1 MIVLY
6 PRVWIEKSPPTL
18 SFSNA
23 THDDMS
29 DTAIYWVFAAAFLL
43 GMVFIGAYQ
52 FLGLRTVEDRS
63 ERAFDFWIGEGN
75 VPGWWTAASLAAG
88 WLLLG
93 WMTWQMYLWY
103 AYGVGAIWIFTI
115 PWMLCTVGLLFVP
128 KLFRRFP
135 GVSIPEIL
143 RFRFD
148 RMTQTLLG
156 PVQSFAYLTWLAAEI
171 YVLSAVLSKPL
182 EVGIVT
188 MAVIVSLAFGTYVT
202 LGGFRSVLRTDLI
215 QFVCAAIMLV
225 ALSVFGIMEAASI
238 SGGFGQI
245 VSRINETPPVYADGF
260 WDWNSPGYSYMIA
273 AMLIYTPGFITL
285 QGAWQRV
292 MATTDETEAY
302 KGMWWNVTFNV
313 IIVVLMPTL
322 IAVAALVIFPPVGGE
337 IPGEVGSYGYF
348 IFSSMITELFS
359 NPIIAGALI
368 VALMGMAL
376 SSVDTYVNVCAMNLT
391 KDVLEPLVFER
402 YDVSGHARLN
412 AGRVVTAGFIGLAL
426 LWAFEFPGLFDMYF
440 LSSALISATT
450 AVATF
455 SVFSKK
461 PTTLSAYLAIILGTV
476 GTFVF
481 YALGAYEMLGW
492 LPGWL
497 TSSGLAYGVIALA
510 LSIAGIFLGIAFGE
524 PPSEQVLARY
534 DGEYYSGRREMYEL
548 NQKMKQEEADE
559 REAATPA
566 A

>member
-1 MIVLY
+1 
-6 PRVWIEKSPPTL
+6 
-18 SFSNA
+18 
-23 THDDMS
+23 MS
-29 DTAIYWVFAAAFLL
+29 DTAVYWVFASIFLV
-43 GMVFIGAYQ
+43 GMVVIGTYQ
-52 FLGLRTVEDRS
+52 FFGLRSVEDRG
-63 ERAFDFWIGEGN
+63 ERAFDFWIGEGD

-103 AYGVGAIWIFTI
+103 AYGLGAIWIFTI
-115 PWMLCTVGLLFVP
+115 PWILCTVGLLFVP
-128 KLFRRFP
+128 KLFRKFP

-143 RFRFD
+143 RFRFN
-148 RMTQTLLG
+148 RTTQTLLG

-188 MAVIVSLAFGTYVT
+188 MAVVVSITFGIYVT
-202 LGGFRSVLRTDLI
+202 LGGFRSVLRTDLV
-215 QFVCAAIMLV
+215 QFICAAVMLV
-225 ALSVFGIMEAASI
+225 ALSVFGIMEAASL

-245 VSRINETPPVYADGF
+245 VEKINETPPVYADGF

-292 MATTDETEAY
+292 MATTNEEEAY

-313 IIVVLMPTL
+313 VIVVLMPTI

-337 IPGEVGSYGYF
+337 IPAEVGSYGYF

-461 PTTLSAYLAIILGTV
+461 PTVLSAYLAIILGTV

-492 LPGWL
+492 LPVWL

-510 LSIAGIFLGIAFGE
+510 LSVTGIFLGIAFGE
-524 PPSEQVLARY
+524 PPSERVLDRY

-548 NQKMKQEEADE
+548 NQKMKQEEADD
-559 REAATPA
+559 REATPA
-566 A
+566 AA

>member
-1 MIVLY
+1 M
-6 PRVWIEKSPPTL
+6 
-18 SFSNA
+18 SNLA
-23 THDDMS
+23 V
-29 DTAIYWVFAAAFLL
+29 YWVFTVAFLV
-43 GMVFIGAYQ
+43 GMVGIGAYQ
-52 FLGLRTVEDRS
+52 FFGLQAVSDDG
-63 ERAFDFWIGEGN
+63 ERAFDFWIGEGDI
-75 VPGWWTAASLAAG
+75 PGWWTAASLAAG

-103 AYGVGAIWIFTI
+103 AYGLGAIWIFTI
-115 PWMLCTVGLLFVP
+115 PWILCTIGLLFVP
-128 KLFRRFP
+128 GLFRKFP

-182 EVGIVT
+182 EVDIIT
-188 MAVIVSLAFGTYVT
+188 MAVIVSVTFGTYVT

-215 QFVCAAIMLV
+215 QFVCAAIMLT
-225 ALSVFGIMEAASI
+225 ALSIFSVIEAASL

-245 VSRINETPPVYADGF
+245 VSTINETPPIYADHL
-260 WDWNSPGYSYMIA
+260 WDWNSPGYSYMFA
-273 AMLIYTPGFITL
+273 AVLIYTPGFITL

-292 MATTDETEAY
+292 MATSTEAEAA
-302 KGMWWNVTFNV
+302 KGMWWNLFFNIV
-313 IIVVLMPTL
+313 IVVLMPTI
-322 IAVAALVIFPPVGGE
+322 IAVAALVVFPPTGGE
-337 IPGEVGSYGYF
+337 IPAEVGSYGYF

-402 YDVSGHARLN
+402 FDVSGRTRLN
-412 AGRVVTAGFIGLAL
+412 VGRAVTAGFIGLAL
-426 LWAFEFPGLFDMYF
+426 LWAFQFPGLFDMYF

-461 PTTLSAYLAIILGTV
+461 PTTLSAYLAIIFGTV
-476 GTFVF
+476 GTFLF
-481 YALGAYEMLGW
+481 FFLGKYEMIGW
-492 LPGWL
+492 LPAWL
-497 TSSGLAYGVIALA
+497 TSSGLAYGVIALV
-510 LSIAGIFLGIAFGE
+510 LSVIGIFVGIAVGE
-524 PPSEQVLARY
+524 PPSQDVLDRY

-548 NQKMKQEEADE
+548 NQRMKQDQEEE
-559 REAATPA
+559 RKSVTAKP
-566 A
+566 

>member
-1 MIVLY
+1 
-6 PRVWIEKSPPTL
+6 
-18 SFSNA
+18 
-23 THDDMS
+23 MS
-29 DTAIYWVFAAAFLL
+29 DTAVYWVFASIFLV
-43 GMVFIGAYQ
+43 GMVVIGTYQ
-52 FLGLRTVEDRS
+52 FFGLRSVEDRG
-63 ERAFDFWIGEGN
+63 ERAFDFWIGEGD

-103 AYGVGAIWIFTI
+103 AYGLGAIWIFTI
-115 PWMLCTVGLLFVP
+115 PWILCTVGLLFVP
-128 KLFRRFP
+128 KLFRKFP

-143 RFRFD
+143 RFRFN
-148 RMTQTLLG
+148 RTTQTLLG

-188 MAVIVSLAFGTYVT
+188 MAVVVSITFGIYVT
-202 LGGFRSVLRTDLI
+202 LGGFRSVLRTDLV
-215 QFVCAAIMLV
+215 QFICAAVMLV
-225 ALSVFGIMEAASI
+225 ALSVFGIMEAASL

-245 VSRINETPPVYADGF
+245 VEKINETPPVYADGF

-292 MATTDETEAY
+292 MATTNEEEAY

-313 IIVVLMPTL
+313 VIVVLMPTI

-337 IPGEVGSYGYF
+337 IPAEVGSYGYF

-461 PTTLSAYLAIILGTV
+461 PTVLSAYLAIILGTV

-492 LPGWL
+492 LPVWL

-510 LSIAGIFLGIAFGE
+510 LSVAGIFLGIAFGE
-524 PPSEQVLARY
+524 PPSERVLDRY

-559 REAATPA
+559 REATPA
-566 A
+566 TA

>member
-1 MIVLY
+1 
-6 PRVWIEKSPPTL
+6 
-18 SFSNA
+18 
-23 THDDMS
+23 
-29 DTAIYWVFAAAFLL
+29 
-43 GMVFIGAYQ
+43 
-52 FLGLRTVEDRS
+52 
-63 ERAFDFWIGEGN
+63 
-75 VPGWWTAASLAAG
+75 
-88 WLLLG
+88 
-93 WMTWQMYLWY
+93 
-103 AYGVGAIWIFTI
+103 
-115 PWMLCTVGLLFVP
+115 
-128 KLFRRFP
+128 
-135 GVSIPEIL
+135 
-143 RFRFD
+143 
-148 RMTQTLLG
+148 
-156 PVQSFAYLTWLAAEI
+156 
-171 YVLSAVLSKPL
+171 
-182 EVGIVT
+182 
-188 MAVIVSLAFGTYVT
+188 
-202 LGGFRSVLRTDLI
+202 
-215 QFVCAAIMLV
+215 
-225 ALSVFGIMEAASI
+225 
-238 SGGFGQI
+238 
-245 VSRINETPPVYADGF
+245 
-260 WDWNSPGYSYMIA
+260 
-273 AMLIYTPGFITL
+273 
-285 QGAWQRV
+285 
-292 MATTDETEAY
+292 
-302 KGMWWNVTFNV
+302 
-313 IIVVLMPTL
+313 
-322 IAVAALVIFPPVGGE
+322 
-337 IPGEVGSYGYF
+337 
-348 IFSSMITELFS
+348 MITELFS

-548 NQKMKQEEADE
+548 NQKMKQEEAEE
-559 REAATPA
+559 REAASPTG
-566 A
+566 

>member
-1 MIVLY
+1 
-6 PRVWIEKSPPTL
+6 
-18 SFSNA
+18 
-23 THDDMS
+23 MS
-29 DTAIYWVFAAAFLL
+29 ELAIYWTFATAFLV
-43 GMVFIGAYQ
+43 GMVAIGAYQ
-52 FLGLRTVEDRS
+52 FIGLRSVDDRG
-63 ERAFDFWIGEGN
+63 ERAFDFWIGEGT

-103 AYGVGAIWIFTI
+103 AYGLGAIWIFTI
-115 PWMLCTVGLLFVP
+115 PWILCTIGLLFVP

-143 RFRFD
+143 RFRFN

-188 MAVIVSLAFGTYVT
+188 MAVIVSITFGVYVT

-225 ALSVFGIMEAASI
+225 ALSVFGIMEAAKI

-245 VSRINETPPVYADGF
+245 VSQINETPPIYADHF
-260 WDWNSPGYSYMIA
+260 WDWNSPGYSYMFA
-273 AMLIYTPGFITL
+273 AVLIYTPGFITL

-292 MATTDETEAY
+292 MATSSESEAY

-313 IIVVLMPTL
+313 LIVILMPTL
-322 IAVAALVIFPPVGGE
+322 IAVAALVVFPPVGGE
-337 IPGEVGSYGYF
+337 IPSEVGSYGYF

-402 YDVSGHARLN
+402 YDVSGQARLN
-412 AGRVVTAGFIGLAL
+412 AG
-426 LWAFEFPGLFDMYF
+426 
-440 LSSALISATT
+440 TT

-461 PTTLSAYLAIILGTV
+461 PTTLSAYLAIIFGTV
-476 GTFVF
+476 GTFLF
-481 YALGAYEMLGW
+481 FFLGKYEMLGW
-492 LPGWL
+492 LPTWL
-497 TSSGLAYGVIALA
+497 TNSGLAYGVIGFALA
-510 LSIAGIFLGIAFGE
+510 VAGIFLGIAFGT
-524 PPSEQVLARY
+524 PPSDRVLARY
-534 DGEYYSGRREMYEL
+534 EGDYYSGRREMYEL
-548 NQKMKQEEADE
+548 NQRLKEEEENE
-559 REAATPA
+559 RAKEPA
-566 A
+566 IVE

>member
-1 MIVLY
+1 
-6 PRVWIEKSPPTL
+6 
-18 SFSNA
+18 
-23 THDDMS
+23 MS
-29 DTAIYWVFAAAFLL
+29 SLAVYWAFTIAFLA
-43 GMVFIGAYQ
+43 GMVTIGAYQ
-52 FLGLRTVEDRS
+52 FFGLQAVTDDS
-63 ERAFDFWIGEGN
+63 ERAFDFWIGEGDI
-75 VPGWWTAASLAAG
+75 PGWWTAASLAAG

-103 AYGVGAIWIFTI
+103 AYGFGAIWIFTI
-115 PWMLCTVGLLFVP
+115 PWILCTIGLLFVP
-128 KLFRRFP
+128 KLFRKFP

-182 EVGIVT
+182 EVDIIT
-188 MAVIVSLAFGTYVT
+188 MAVIVSITFGTYVT

-215 QFVCAAIMLV
+215 QFVCAAIMLT
-225 ALSVFGIMEAASI
+225 ALSIFGIMEASSL

-245 VSRINETPPVYADGF
+245 VSTINETPPIYADHF
-260 WDWNSPGYSYMIA
+260 WDWNSPGYSYMFA
-273 AMLIYTPGFITL
+273 AVLIYTPGFITL

-292 MATTDETEAY
+292 MATSTETEAA
-302 KGMWWNVTFNV
+302 KGMWWNLVFNIV
-313 IIVVLMPTL
+313 IVVLMPTI
-322 IAVAALVIFPPVGGE
+322 IAVAALVVFPPVGGE
-337 IPGEVGSYGYF
+337 IPSEVGSYGYF

-359 NPIIAGALI
+359 NPIVAGALI

-402 YDVSGHARLN
+402 FDVSGRTRLN
-412 AGRVVTAGFIGLAL
+412 VGRVVTAGFIGLAL
-426 LWAFEFPGLFDMYF
+426 LWAFKFPGLFDMYF

-461 PTTLSAYLAIILGTV
+461 PTTLSAYLAIIFGTV
-476 GTFVF
+476 GTFLF
-481 YALGAYEMLGW
+481 FFLGKYEMIGW
-492 LPGWL
+492 LPTWL
-497 TSSGLAYGVIALA
+497 TNSGLAYGVIALGLA
-510 LSIAGIFLGIAFGE
+510 IMGIFVGIAFGD
-524 PPSEQVLARY
+524 PPSQNVLDRY
-534 DGEYYSGRREMYEL
+534 DGAYYSGRREMYEL
-548 NQKMKQEEADE
+548 NKQMKQDQEEE
-559 REAATPA
+559 RKAAA
-566 A
+566 RAKSG

>member
-1 MIVLY
+1 M
-6 PRVWIEKSPPTL
+6 
-18 SFSNA
+18 SNLA
-23 THDDMS
+23 V
-29 DTAIYWVFAAAFLL
+29 YWGFTVAFLA
-43 GMVFIGAYQ
+43 GMVAIGAYQ
-52 FLGLRTVEDRS
+52 FFGLQAVSDDG
-63 ERAFDFWIGEGN
+63 ERAFDFWIGEGDI
-75 VPGWWTAASLAAG
+75 PGWWTAASLAAG

-103 AYGVGAIWIFTI
+103 AYGLGAIWIFTI
-115 PWMLCTVGLLFVP
+115 PWILCTIGLLFVP
-128 KLFRRFP
+128 GLFRKFP

-182 EVGIVT
+182 EVDIIT
-188 MAVIVSLAFGTYVT
+188 MAVIVSITFGTYVT

-215 QFVCAAIMLV
+215 QFVCAAIMLT
-225 ALSVFGIMEAASI
+225 ALSIFSVIEAASL

-245 VSRINETPPVYADGF
+245 VSTINETPPIYADHL
-260 WDWNSPGYSYMIA
+260 WDWNSPGYSYMFA
-273 AMLIYTPGFITL
+273 AVLIYTPGFITL
-285 QGAWQRV
+285 QEAWQRV
-292 MATTDETEAY
+292 MATSTEAEAA
-302 KGMWWNVTFNV
+302 KGMWWNLFFNIV
-313 IIVVLMPTL
+313 IVVLMPTI
-322 IAVAALVIFPPVGGE
+322 IAVAALVVFPPTGGE
-337 IPGEVGSYGYF
+337 IPAEVGSYGYF

-402 YDVSGHARLN
+402 FDVSGRTRLN
-412 AGRVVTAGFIGLAL
+412 VGRAVTAGFIGLAL
-426 LWAFEFPGLFDMYF
+426 LWAFKFPGLFDMYF

-461 PTTLSAYLAIILGTV
+461 PTTLSAYLAIIFGTV
-476 GTFVF
+476 GTFLF
-481 YALGAYEMLGW
+481 FFLGKYEMIGW
-492 LPGWL
+492 LPAWL
-497 TSSGLAYGVIALA
+497 TSSGLAYGVIALV
-510 LSIAGIFLGIAFGE
+510 LSVIGIFVGIAVGD
-524 PPSEQVLARY
+524 PPSQDVLGRY

-548 NQKMKQEEADE
+548 NQRMKQDQEEE
-559 REAATPA
+559 RKSVVAKP
-566 A
+566 

>member
-1 MIVLY
+1 MNETVVYWSFTIV
-6 PRVWIEKSPPTL
+6 
-18 SFSNA
+18 
-23 THDDMS
+23 
-29 DTAIYWVFAAAFLL
+29 FLAS
-43 GMVFIGAYQ
+43 MVGIGAYQ
-52 FLGLRTVEDRS
+52 FFGLRAVEDRR
-63 ERAFDFWIGEGN
+63 ERAFDFWIGEGD

-103 AYGVGAIWIFTI
+103 SYGLGAIWIFTI
-115 PWMLCTVGLLFVP
+115 PWILCTIGLLFVP

-143 RFRFD
+143 RFRFN

-182 EVGIVT
+182 EIGIVT
-188 MAVIVSLAFGTYVT
+188 MAVVVSITFGIYVT

-215 QFVCAAIMLV
+215 QFVCAAIMLL
-225 ALSVFGIMEAASI
+225 ALSVFGILEAAQI
-238 SGGFGQI
+238 SGGIGEI
-245 VSRINETPPVYADGF
+245 VSQINETPPIYADGF

-292 MATTDETEAY
+292 MATTDEAEAY

-313 IIVVLMPTL
+313 VIVVLMPTL
-322 IAVAALVIFPPVGGE
+322 IAVAALVIFPPTGGE
-337 IPGEVGSYGYF
+337 IPSAVGSYGYF

-402 YDVSGHARLN
+402 YDVSGTARLN
-412 AGRVVTAGFIGLAL
+412 TGRAVTAGFIGLAL

-450 AVATF
+450 AVTVF

-461 PTTLSAYLAIILGTV
+461 PTTLSAYLAIILGTG

-481 YALGAYEMLGW
+481 YALGQYEMLGW
-492 LPGWL
+492 LPAWL
-497 TSSGLAYGVIALA
+497 TASGLAYGVIALA
-510 LSIAGIFLGIAFGE
+510 LSIAGVFIGIAFGE
-524 PPSEQVLARY
+524 PPSERVLARY

-548 NQKMKQEEADE
+548 NQKMKEEEAEE
-559 REAATPA
+559 REKEPA
-566 A
+566 AV

>member
-1 MIVLY
+1 
-6 PRVWIEKSPPTL
+6 
-18 SFSNA
+18 
-23 THDDMS
+23 MS
-29 DTAIYWVFAAAFLL
+29 ALAIYWTFAAAFLV
-43 GMVFIGAYQ
+43 GMVAIGLYQ
-52 FLGLRTVEDRS
+52 FVGLRAVDDDG
-63 ERAFDFWIGEGN
+63 ERAFDFWIGEGT

-103 AYGVGAIWIFTI
+103 AYGVGAIWIFTL
-115 PWMLCTVGLLFVP
+115 PWILCTIGLLFVP

-143 RFRFD
+143 RFRFN
-148 RMTQTLLG
+148 RTTQTLLG

-171 YVLSAVLSKPL
+171 YVLSAVLSQPL

-188 MAVIVSLAFGTYVT
+188 MAVIVSLTFGTYVT

-245 VSRINETPPVYADGF
+245 VSQINETPPIYADGF
-260 WDWNSPGYSYMIA
+260 WDWDSPGYSYMVA

-292 MATTDETEAY
+292 MATSSEAEAY

-313 IIVVLMPTL
+313 VIVVLMPTL
-322 IAVAALVIFPPVGGE
+322 IAVAALVVFPPIGGE
-337 IPGEVGSYGYF
+337 IPSEVGNYGYF

-402 YDVSGHARLN
+402 YDVSGTTRLN
-412 AGRVVTAGFIGLAL
+412 AGRLVTAGFIGLSL

-440 LSSALISATT
+440 LSSALLSATT

-461 PTTLSAYLAIILGTV
+461 PTTLSAYLAIIFGTV
-476 GTFVF
+476 GIFVF
-481 YALGAYEMLGW
+481 FFLGKYEMLGW
-492 LPGWL
+492 LPAWL
-497 TSSGLAYGVIALA
+497 TNSGLAYGVIGLA
-510 LSIAGIFLGIAFGE
+510 LSIIGVLIGIRYGRA
-524 PPSEQVLARY
+524 PSEQVLARY

-548 NQKMKQEEADE
+548 NKRMKKEEAEPDE
-559 REAATPA
+559 RVLAGDKT
-566 A
+566 

>member
-1 MIVLY
+1 M
-6 PRVWIEKSPPTL
+6 
-18 SFSNA
+18 SNVA
-23 THDDMS
+23 V
-29 DTAIYWVFAAAFLL
+29 YWLFAGAFLA
-43 GMVFIGAYQ
+43 GMVLIGAYQ
-52 FLGLRTVEDRS
+52 FLGLRAVSDDG
-63 ERAFDFWIGEGN
+63 ERAFDFWIGEGG

-115 PWMLCTVGLLFVP
+115 PWILCTVGLLFVP
-128 KLFRRFP
+128 KLFRKFP

-143 RFRFD
+143 RFRFN
-148 RMTQTLLG
+148 RTAQALLG

-182 EVGIVT
+182 GVGIVT
-188 MAVIVSLAFGTYVT
+188 MAVIVSITFGIYVT
-202 LGGFRSVLRTDLI
+202 LGGFRSVLRTDLV

-225 ALSVFGIMEAASI
+225 TLSVYGIIEAASL
-238 SGGFGQI
+238 SGGFRQI
-245 VSRINETPPVYADGF
+245 VSTINETPPVYADGF

-313 IIVVLMPTL
+313 LIVVLMPTL

-337 IPGEVGSYGYF
+337 IPSEVGSYGYF

-359 NPIIAGALI
+359 NPIVAGALI

-426 LWAFEFPGLFDMYF
+426 LWAFEFPGLFKMYF

-476 GTFVF
+476 GTFLF
-481 YALGAYEMLGW
+481 YFLGQYELLGW
-492 LPGWL
+492 LPAWL
-497 TSSGLAYGVIALA
+497 TNSGLAYGVIALG
-510 LSIAGIFLGIAFGE
+510 LSIVGVFLGIAFGK

-548 NQKMKQEEADE
+548 NQQMKEEEADA
-559 REAATPA
+559 REAAPA
-566 A
+566 TA

>member
-1 MIVLY
+1 MT
-6 PRVWIEKSPPTL
+6 E
-18 SFSNA
+18 
-23 THDDMS
+23 
-29 DTAIYWVFAAAFLL
+29 TAIYWTFAATFLV
-43 GMVFIGAYQ
+43 GMVAIGTYQ
-52 FLGLRTVEDRS
+52 FLNLRAVEDHN

-103 AYGVGAIWIFTI
+103 AYGLGAIWIFTI
-115 PWMLCTVGLLFVP
+115 PWILCTVGLLFVP

-182 EVGIVT
+182 DVGIVT
-188 MAVIVSLAFGTYVT
+188 MAVIVSLTFGTYVT

-215 QFVCAAIMLV
+215 QFVCAAIML
-225 ALSVFGIMEAASI
+225 ATLSIAGIWEAATMA
-238 SGGFGQI
+238 GGFDQI
-245 VSRINETPPVYADGF
+245 ATKIQEHPPVYADSL
-260 WDWNSPGYSYMIA
+260 WDWDSPGYSYMFASI
-273 AMLIYTPGFITL
+273 LIYTPGFITL
-285 QGAWQRV
+285 QGAWQRI
-292 MATTDETEAY
+292 MATTDEKEAA
-302 KGMWWNVTFNV
+302 KGMWWNVAFNV
-313 IIVVLMPTL
+313 IIVVIMPTI
-322 IAVAALVIFPPVGGE
+322 IAVAALVLFPPVGGE
-337 IPGEVGSYGYF
+337 VPEAVGSYGYF

-359 NPIIAGALI
+359 NPLVAGALI

-376 SSVDTYVNVCAMNLT
+376 SSVDTYVNVCAMKLT

-402 YDVSGHARLN
+402 FDVSGRTRLN
-412 AGRVVTAGFIGLAL
+412 AGRAVTAGFIGLSL
-426 LWAFEFPGLFDMYF
+426 LWAFGFPGLFDMYF

-450 AVATF
+450 AVAVF

-461 PTTLSAYLAIILGTV
+461 PTRLSAYLAIMLGTL

-481 YALGAYEMLGW
+481 FFLGKADMIGW
-492 LPGWL
+492 LPAWL
-497 TSSGLAYGVIALA
+497 TASGLAYGVIALA
-510 LSIAGIFLGIAFGE
+510 LSILGIFLGIAVGK
-524 PPSEQVLARY
+524 PPREEVLARY
-534 DGEYYSGRREMYEL
+534 DGAYYSGRREMYDL
-548 NQKMKQEEADE
+548 NRKMKEEEAAS
-559 REAATPA
+559 RKPA
-566 A
+566 PAPEGV

>member
-1 MIVLY
+1 M
-6 PRVWIEKSPPTL
+6 
-18 SFSNA
+18 A
-23 THDDMS
+23 
-29 DTAIYWVFAAAFLL
+29 DTAIYWAFTIAFLA
-43 GMVFIGAYQ
+43 GMVAIGVYQ
-52 FLGLRTVEDRS
+52 FLGLRAVEDQG
-63 ERAFDFWIGEGN
+63 ERAFDFWIGEGD

-103 AYGVGAIWIFTI
+103 AYGLGAIWIFTV
-115 PWMLCTVGLLFVP
+115 PWILCTVGLLFVP

-143 RFRFD
+143 RFRFN
-148 RMTQTLLG
+148 RTTQILLG

-182 EVGIVT
+182 GIGIVT

-225 ALSVFGIMEAASI
+225 ALSVFGVVEAASRA
-238 SGGFGQI
+238 GGFGQI
-245 VSRINETPPVYADGF
+245 VATINETPPIYADHF
-260 WDWNSPGYSYMIA
+260 WDWDSPGYSYMAA

-292 MATTDETEAY
+292 MATADETEAY

-313 IIVVLMPTL
+313 VIVVLMPTL
-322 IAVAALVIFPPVGGE
+322 IAVAALVLFPPTGGE
-337 IPGEVGSYGYF
+337 VPEAVGSYGYF

-412 AGRVVTAGFIGLAL
+412 AGRVVTAGFIGLSL

-450 AVATF
+450 AVTVF

-461 PTTLSAYLAIILGTV
+461 PTTLSAYLAIILGTT
-476 GTFVF
+476 GTFLF
-481 YALGAYEMLGW
+481 YAPGQYELLGW
-492 LPGWL
+492 LPGSL

-510 LSIAGIFLGIAFGE
+510 LSIVGVFLGVAFGT
-524 PPSEQVLARY
+524 PPSDQVLARY
-534 DGEYYSGRREMYEL
+534 DGAYYAGRREMYEL
-548 NQKMKQEEADE
+548 NRQMKQEEAED
-559 REAATPA
+559 REAAKTA

>member
-1 MIVLY
+1 M
-6 PRVWIEKSPPTL
+6 
-18 SFSNA
+18 SNLA
-23 THDDMS
+23 V
-29 DTAIYWVFAAAFLL
+29 YWGFTVAFLA
-43 GMVFIGAYQ
+43 GMVAIGAYQ
-52 FLGLRTVEDRS
+52 FFGLQAVSDDG
-63 ERAFDFWIGEGN
+63 ERAFDFWIGEGDI
-75 VPGWWTAASLAAG
+75 PGWWTAASLAAG

-103 AYGVGAIWIFTI
+103 AYGLGAIWIFTI
-115 PWMLCTVGLLFVP
+115 PWILCTIGLLFVP
-128 KLFRRFP
+128 GLFRKFP

-182 EVGIVT
+182 EVDIIT
-188 MAVIVSLAFGTYVT
+188 MAVIVSITFGTYVT

-215 QFVCAAIMLV
+215 QFVCAAIMLT
-225 ALSVFGIMEAASI
+225 ALSIFSVIEAASL

-245 VSRINETPPVYADGF
+245 VSTINETPPIYADHL
-260 WDWNSPGYSYMIA
+260 WDWNSPGYSYMFA
-273 AMLIYTPGFITL
+273 AVLIYTPGFITL

-292 MATTDETEAY
+292 MATSTEAEAA
-302 KGMWWNVTFNV
+302 KGMWWNLFFNIV
-313 IIVVLMPTL
+313 IVVLMPTI
-322 IAVAALVIFPPVGGE
+322 IAVAALVVFPPTGGE
-337 IPGEVGSYGYF
+337 IPAEVGSYGYF

-402 YDVSGHARLN
+402 FDVSGRTRLN
-412 AGRVVTAGFIGLAL
+412 VGRAVTAGFIGLAL
-426 LWAFEFPGLFDMYF
+426 LWAFKFPGLFDMYF

-461 PTTLSAYLAIILGTV
+461 PTTLSAYLAIIFGTV
-476 GTFVF
+476 GTFLF
-481 YALGAYEMLGW
+481 FFLGKYEMIGW
-492 LPGWL
+492 LPAWL
-497 TSSGLAYGVIALA
+497 TSSGLAYGVIALV
-510 LSIAGIFLGIAFGE
+510 LSVIGIFVGIAVGE
-524 PPSEQVLARY
+524 PPSQDVLDRY

-548 NQKMKQEEADE
+548 NQRMKQDQEEE
-559 REAATPA
+559 RKSVAAKP
-566 A
+566 

>member
-1 MIVLY
+1 
-6 PRVWIEKSPPTL
+6 
-18 SFSNA
+18 
-23 THDDMS
+23 MS
-29 DTAIYWVFAAAFLL
+29 DTTVYWIFAAAFLV
-43 GMVFIGAYQ
+43 GMVVIGVAQ
-52 FLGLRTVEDRS
+52 FSGLRSVDDRD
-63 ERAFDFWIGEGN
+63 ERAFDFWIGEGD

-103 AYGVGAIWIFTI
+103 AYGLGAIWIFTI
-115 PWMLCTVGLLFVP
+115 PWILCTVGLLFVP

-188 MAVIVSLAFGTYVT
+188 MAVIVSLTFGTYVT

-215 QFVCAAIMLV
+215 QFVCAAVMLV
-225 ALSVFGIMEAASI
+225 TLTVFGLMEAAQI

-245 VSRINETPPVYADGF
+245 VDKINETPPVYADGF

-292 MATTDETEAY
+292 MATTDEKEAY

-322 IAVAALVIFPPVGGE
+322 IAVAALVVFPPVGGE
-337 IPGEVGSYGYF
+337 VPEAVGSYGYF

-402 YDVSGHARLN
+402 YDVSGTAKLN
-412 AGRVVTAGFIGLAL
+412 AGRAVTAGFIGLSL

-450 AVATF
+450 AVAVF

-476 GTFVF
+476 GTFLF
-481 YALGAYEMLGW
+481 FFLGKYEMIGW
-492 LPGWL
+492 LPAWL
-497 TSSGLAYGVIALA
+497 TNSGLAYGVIALA
-510 LSIAGIFLGIAFGE
+510 MSIAGIFIGIAFGD
-524 PPSEQVLARY
+524 PPSERVLARY
-534 DGEYYSGRREMYEL
+534 DGAYYSGRREMYEL
-548 NQKMKQEEADE
+548 NRKMKEEEAED
-559 REAATPA
+559 REAAA
-566 A
+566 AV

>member
-1 MIVLY
+1 
-6 PRVWIEKSPPTL
+6 
-18 SFSNA
+18 
-23 THDDMS
+23 MS
-29 DTAIYWVFAAAFLL
+29 ELAIYWVFAGAFLAS
-43 GMVFIGAYQ
+43 MVAIGAYQ
-52 FLGLRTVEDRS
+52 FIGLRTVDDRG
-63 ERAFDFWIGEGN
+63 ERAFDFWIGEGT

-103 AYGVGAIWIFTI
+103 AYGLGAIWIFTI
-115 PWMLCTVGLLFVP
+115 PWLLCTVGLLFVP

-143 RFRFD
+143 RFRFN

-188 MAVIVSLAFGTYVT
+188 MAIIVSITFGIYVT
-202 LGGFRSVLRTDLI
+202 MGGFRSVLRTDLI

-225 ALSVFGIMEAASI
+225 ALSVFGIMEAAAL

-245 VSRINETPPVYADGF
+245 VSQINETPPIYADHF
-260 WDWNSPGYSYMIA
+260 WDWDSPGYSYMFA
-273 AMLIYTPGFITL
+273 AVLIYTPGFITL

-292 MATTDETEAY
+292 MATSTETEAQ

-313 IIVVLMPTL
+313 LIVILMPTL
-322 IAVAALVIFPPVGGE
+322 IAVAALVVFPPVGGE
-337 IPGEVGSYGYF
+337 IPGEVGSFGYF

-359 NPIIAGALI
+359 NPIVAGALI

-402 YDVSGHARLN
+402 YDVSGQARLN
-412 AGRVVTAGFIGLAL
+412 TGRAVTAGFIGISL

-455 SVFSKK
+455 SAFSKK
-461 PTTLSAYLAIILGTV
+461 PTTLSAYLAIIFGTV
-476 GTFVF
+476 GIFLF
-481 YALGAYEMLGW
+481 FFLGKYEMLGW
-492 LPGWL
+492 LPTWL
-497 TSSGLAYGVIALA
+497 TNSGLAYGVIGLA
-510 LSIAGIFLGIAFGE
+510 LSIIGIFVGIAFGT
-524 PPSEQVLARY
+524 PPSDRVLARY
-534 DGEYYSGRREMYEL
+534 DGDYYSGRREMYEL
-548 NQKMKQEEADE
+548 NQQLKQEEKEE
-559 REAATPA
+559 REEAAA
-566 A
+566 APSA

>member
-1 MIVLY
+1 M
-6 PRVWIEKSPPTL
+6 
-18 SFSNA
+18 NA
-23 THDDMS
+23 TV
-29 DTAIYWVFAAAFLL
+29 IYWTFTIAFLA
-43 GMVFIGAYQ
+43 GMVGIGAYQ
-52 FLGLRTVEDRS
+52 LLNLRDVEDRR
-63 ERAFDFWIGEGN
+63 ERAFDFWIGEGD

-103 AYGVGAIWIFTI
+103 AYGLGAIWIFTI
-115 PWMLCTVGLLFVP
+115 PWILCTIGLLFVP
-128 KLFRRFP
+128 KLFRKFP

-188 MAVIVSLAFGTYVT
+188 MAVVVSLAFGTYVT
-202 LGGFRSVLRTDLI
+202 LGGFRSVLRTDLV

-225 ALSVFGIMEAASI
+225 TLTVFGLAEAATI
-238 SGGFGQI
+238 AGGFDQI
-245 VSRINETPPVYADGF
+245 VAKINETPPPYADGF
-260 WDWNSPGYSYMIA
+260 WDWDSPGYSYMFA
-273 AMLIYTPGFITL
+273 AVLIYTPGFITL
-285 QGAWQRV
+285 QGAWQRI
-292 MATTDETEAY
+292 MATTDEKEAA
-302 KGMWWNVTFNV
+302 KGMWWNLGFNV

-322 IAVAALVIFPPVGGE
+322 IAIAALVIFPPTGGE
-337 IPGEVGSYGYF
+337 IPDAVGSYGYF

-402 YDVSGHARLN
+402 YDVSGTTQLN
-412 AGRVVTAGFIGLAL
+412 VGRAVTAGFIGLSL

-440 LSSALISATT
+440 LSSALLSATT
-450 AVATF
+450 AVVVF
-455 SVFSKK
+455 SAFSKK
-461 PTTLSAYLAIILGTV
+461 PTTLSAYLAIILGTG
-476 GTFVF
+476 GTFLF
-481 YALGAYEMLGW
+481 FFLGKYEMIGW
-492 LPGWL
+492 LPTWL
-497 TSSGLAYGVIALA
+497 TNSGLAYGVIAFVMA
-510 LSIAGIFLGIAFGE
+510 IAGIFIGIVAGE
-524 PPSEQVLARY
+524 PPSERVLARY
-534 DGEYYSGRREMYEL
+534 DGQYYSGRREMYDL
-548 NQKMKQEEADE
+548 NRQMKEEEAEDK
-559 REAATPA
+559 RARAAVEE
-566 A
+566 

>member
-1 MIVLY
+1 MNDIV
-6 PRVWIEKSPPTL
+6 
-18 SFSNA
+18 
-23 THDDMS
+23 
-29 DTAIYWVFAAAFLL
+29 IYWAFAVAFLV
-43 GMVFIGAYQ
+43 GMVAIGAYQ
-52 FLGLRTVEDRS
+52 FLGLREVGDDQ
-63 ERAFDFWIGEGN
+63 ERAFDFWIGEGT

-103 AYGVGAIWIFTI
+103 AYGLGAIWIFTI
-115 PWMLCTVGLLFVP
+115 PWLLCTVGLLFVP
-128 KLFRRFP
+128 KLFRKFP

-148 RMTQTLLG
+148 RVTQTLLG

-188 MAVIVSLAFGTYVT
+188 MAVIVSLTFGTYVT

-215 QFVCAAIMLV
+215 QFLCASVMLV
-225 ALSVFGIMEAASI
+225 ALSIFGLVEAAAL
-238 SGGFGQI
+238 SGGVGQI
-245 VSRINETPPVYADGF
+245 VEQINETPPVYADHF
-260 WDWNSPGYSYMIA
+260 WDWDSPGYSYMFA
-273 AMLIYTPGFITL
+273 ALLIYTPGFITL

-292 MATTDETEAY
+292 MATSTETEAY

-313 IIVVLMPTL
+313 LIVVGMPTL
-322 IAVAALVIFPPVGGE
+322 IAVAALVVFPPVGGE
-337 IPGEVGSYGYF
+337 IPSEVGTYGYF

-402 YDVSGHARLN
+402 YDVSGRTRLN
-412 AGRVVTAGFIGLAL
+412 VGRLVTAGFIGLSL

-440 LSSALISATT
+440 LSSALLSATT

-455 SVFSKK
+455 SMFSKK
-461 PTTLSAYLAIILGTV
+461 PTTLSAYLAIVFGTV
-476 GTFVF
+476 GTFLF
-481 YALGAYEMLGW
+481 FFLGKYEMIGW
-492 LPGWL
+492 LPAWL
-497 TSSGLAYGVIALA
+497 TNSGLAYGIIGLALA
-510 LSIAGIFLGIAFGE
+510 IVGVFVGIRYGR
-524 PPSEQVLARY
+524 PPSEEVLARY
-534 DGEYYSGRREMYEL
+534 DGEYYAGRREMYEL
-548 NQKMKQEEADE
+548 NRKMKQEEKGQDE
-559 REAATPA
+559 AVLAGTEK
-566 A
+566 

>member
-1 MIVLY
+1 M
-6 PRVWIEKSPPTL
+6 
-18 SFSNA
+18 SNLA
-23 THDDMS
+23 V
-29 DTAIYWVFAAAFLL
+29 YWGFTVAFLA
-43 GMVFIGAYQ
+43 GMVAIGAYQ
-52 FLGLRTVEDRS
+52 FFGLQAVSDDG
-63 ERAFDFWIGEGN
+63 ERAFDFWIGEGDI
-75 VPGWWTAASLAAG
+75 PGWWTAASLAAG

-103 AYGVGAIWIFTI
+103 AYGLGAIWIFTI
-115 PWMLCTVGLLFVP
+115 PWILCTIGLLFVP
-128 KLFRRFP
+128 GLFRKFP

-182 EVGIVT
+182 EVDIIT
-188 MAVIVSLAFGTYVT
+188 MAVIVSITFGTYVT

-215 QFVCAAIMLV
+215 QFVCAAIMLT
-225 ALSVFGIMEAASI
+225 ALSIFSVIEAASL

-245 VSRINETPPVYADGF
+245 VSTINETPPIYADHL
-260 WDWNSPGYSYMIA
+260 WDWNSPGYSYMFA
-273 AMLIYTPGFITL
+273 AVLIYTPGFITL

-292 MATTDETEAY
+292 MATSTEAEAA
-302 KGMWWNVTFNV
+302 KGMWWNLFFNIV
-313 IIVVLMPTL
+313 IVVLMPTI
-322 IAVAALVIFPPVGGE
+322 IAVAALVVFPPTGGE
-337 IPGEVGSYGYF
+337 IPAEVGSYGYF

-402 YDVSGHARLN
+402 FDVSGRTRLN
-412 AGRVVTAGFIGLAL
+412 VGRAVTAGFIGLAL
-426 LWAFEFPGLFDMYF
+426 LWAFKFPGLFDMYF

-461 PTTLSAYLAIILGTV
+461 PTTLSAYLAIIFGTA
-476 GTFVF
+476 GTFLF
-481 YALGAYEMLGW
+481 FFLGKYEMIGW
-492 LPGWL
+492 LPAWL
-497 TSSGLAYGVIALA
+497 TSSGLAYGVIALV
-510 LSIAGIFLGIAFGE
+510 LSVIGIFVGIAVGE
-524 PPSEQVLARY
+524 PPSQDVLDRY

-548 NQKMKQEEADE
+548 NQRMKQDQEEE
-559 REAATPA
+559 RKSVAAKP
-566 A
+566 